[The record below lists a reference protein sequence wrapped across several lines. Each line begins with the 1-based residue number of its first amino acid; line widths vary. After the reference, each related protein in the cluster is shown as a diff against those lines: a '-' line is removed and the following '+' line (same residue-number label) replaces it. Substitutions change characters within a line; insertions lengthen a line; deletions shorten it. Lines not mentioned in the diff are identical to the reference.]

1 MIYKLFSHFSILFI
15 FNLFFSCSR
24 DLEEVNVTEGK
35 KLNPPQNLSVE
46 YAMDGTIS
54 LNWSK
59 SYENILGY
67 RVYQAVNFENNT
79 YYPIFVTEQ
88 TYIIIK
94 NLNYDTTYFYKITVY
109 NQNVES
115 DFSNIVSGK
124 PGDVYRPQMPYGLV
138 VFGSNYENKKQMSL
152 SWYPNPEGDILKY
165 LIYRKVEINSISGEY
180 EKINETPTNMFIDTN
195 NLKAGYK
202 YYYKIAAV
210 DKANSISPI
219 SYEESDYILEK
230 SILLS
235 PEDLSLLSGNTIFK
249 WEKVNNASGY
259 MFVLSDSPYGNEIWS
274 STIENNNQGLQLI
287 LSSSILEMAKMYFWK
302 VLSFSKSTSH
312 PNSFSQVRSFYYY
325 PQFLINL

>member
-1 MIYKLFSHFSILFI
+1 M
-15 FNLFFSCSR
+15 
-24 DLEEVNVTEGK
+24 
-35 KLNPPQNLSVE
+35 NPPQNLSVE
-46 YAMDGTIS
+46 YARDGMIS

-202 YYYKIAAV
+202 YYYKIVAV

-235 PEDLSLLSGNTIFK
+235 PGDLSLLSGNTIFK

-274 STIENNNQGLQLI
+274 SIIENNNQGLQLI
-287 LSSSILEMAKMYFWK
+287 L
-302 VLSFSKSTSH
+302 TH
-312 PNSFSQVRSFYYY
+312 PF
-325 PQFLINL
+325 